1 VQQLASSAIPGG
13 FEQAVRRSVPSDP
26 DDHGPRAERDL
37 SEQIGVAELKDILRE
52 AAGEDEEVDLD
63 GDVLDTDLAD
73 LGYDSLAL
81 LEAAAVASRRYG
93 LKLSDDELETVTTP
107 RELLAR
113 IQAGLDARAG
123 A

>member
-13 FEQAVRRSVPSDP
+13 FEQPVERSVPSDP